1 VTSCLCVF
9 VFGYLELMDKG
20 KPQSNFYFK
29 SMSLIF
35 RIRDLIDLI
44 LPRRDVLEEVGIK
57 PGFHVLD
64 YGCGPGGYISA
75 LGRLLG
81 TSGKIYA
88 LDMHPLAI
96 RAVQKIALRE
106 KIENL
111 ETIHSDRETGLPDNS
126 LDVVLLYDVFHGLS
140 NPDGVLEEIH
150 RVLKPDGILSFSD
163 HHISED
169 EIISRVTETGLFR
182 LSGKGNKTYS
192 FLREEQKRN

>member
-1 VTSCLCVF
+1 
-9 VFGYLELMDKG
+9 MDRD
-20 KPQSNFYFK
+20 KPQSKFYFK

-35 RIRDLIDLI
+35 RVRDLL

-81 TSGKIYA
+81 TSGRIYA

-140 NPDGVLEEIH
+140 NPNGVLEEIH
-150 RVLKPDGILSFSD
+150 RVLKPDGILSLSD
-163 HHISED
+163 HHISKD
-169 EIISRVTETGLFR
+169 RIISRVTETGLFR
-182 LSGKGNKTYS
+182 LSGKGSKTYS
-192 FLREEQKRN
+192 FLRE

>member
-1 VTSCLCVF
+1 
-9 VFGYLELMDKG
+9 MDKD
-20 KPQSNFYFK
+20 KPQSKFYFK

-35 RIRDLIDLI
+35 RIRDLI

-64 YGCGPGGYISA
+64 YGCGPGAYISA

-88 LDMHPLAI
+88 LDINPLAI

-111 ETIHSDRETGLPDNS
+111 ETIQSDRETGLPDNS

-140 NPDGVLEEIH
+140 NPRGVLEEIH

-163 HHISED
+163 HHIGED

-182 LSGKGNKTYS
+182 LSRKGSKTYS
-192 FLREEQKRN
+192 FLREEQ

>member
-1 VTSCLCVF
+1 MMLPKISRLKERF
-9 VFGYLELMDKG
+9 RMDKD
-20 KPQSNFYFK
+20 KPQSKFYFK

-35 RIRDLIDLI
+35 RIRDLI

-88 LDMHPLAI
+88 LDTHPLAI

-140 NPDGVLEEIH
+140 DPNGVLEEIH

-169 EIISRVTETGLFR
+169 RIISGVTETGLFR
-182 LSGKGNKTYS
+182 LSGKGSKTYS
-192 FLREEQKRN
+192 FLRE

>member
-1 VTSCLCVF
+1 
-9 VFGYLELMDKG
+9 MDRDKL
-20 KPQSNFYFK
+20 QSKFHFK

-35 RIRDLIDLI
+35 RVRDLL
-44 LPRRDVLEEVGIK
+44 LPRREVLEEVGIK

-75 LGRLLG
+75 LAKLVG
-81 TSGKIYA
+81 TSGKIHA

-140 NPDGVLEEIH
+140 NPKGVLEEIH

-169 EIISRVTETGLFR
+169 RIISGVTETGLFR
-182 LSGKGNKTYS
+182 LSEKAVRRIFS
-192 FLREEQKRN
+192 